1 MTITRVPQQPQAL
14 QTPQQLRDL
23 TLIVNIRLLTDQPVA
38 PTRITRRGLQDP
50 RRAIRQP
57 HRHLPQ
63 RITTHTTPHRYRH
76 DTRPWRDRYCASALP
91 PRGRRTQIRQHD
103 HAHQLVQQTLE
114 LVPVT
119 LEQTLVN
126 DRQDRTSQTL
136 RGQRRRLRRT
146 HTLPTTLIKQPR
158 HPRQDLLTRLQH
170 PLRTTRTL
178 HHTHP
183 RQHRL
188 TIQKRQHHTQPHTHT
203 PTPRT
208 HTNTLAL
215 KLRNDTLHRVV
226 HDRQQT
232 LLTTSEQVI
241 ERTPRH
247 PRTRSDMR
255 HRRPRITQLIKR
267 HDGRAEQPRALH
279 LRDPHSRIRHARTR
293 RTRRMRAL
301 GDHATPAL
309 GRQTPSC
316 AWRGSFE
323 QEAKRGEPRLARRP
337 EHRLDGAVRR
347 EVLLGQE
354 RERERERCISSAEAS
369 TYGAEMARGDPWHVC
384 PQLTHAKTTPHHAI

>member
-146 HTLPTTLIKQPR
+146 HPLPTTLIKHPR

-267 HDGRAEQPRALH
+267 HDSRAEQPRALH
-279 LRDPHSRIRHARTR
+279 LRDPHSRIRHPRTH
-293 RTRRMRAL
+293 RMGAL
-301 GDHATPAL
+301 GDHATPPRPRDTNTHGEKDASCSPASTPPGARQDHSQRACRPIARVQARLRPRVKAL
-309 GRQTPSC
+309 GRRTSSC
-316 AWRGSFE
+316 AWQGSLE
-323 QEAKRGEPRLARRP
+323 KDALA
-337 EHRLDGAVRR
+337 
-347 EVLLGQE
+347 
-354 RERERERCISSAEAS
+354 
-369 TYGAEMARGDPWHVC
+369 
-384 PQLTHAKTTPHHAI
+384 